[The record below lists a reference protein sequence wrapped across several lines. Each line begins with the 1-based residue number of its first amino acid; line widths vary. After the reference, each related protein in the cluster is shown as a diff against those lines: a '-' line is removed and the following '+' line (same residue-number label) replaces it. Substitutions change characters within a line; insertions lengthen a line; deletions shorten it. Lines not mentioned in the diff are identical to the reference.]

1 MPELWT
7 VWPASFPFMLI
18 IKYVENIDWEYFI
31 YYNIFIVSVILLV
44 YGIEYII
51 KGSKKYG

>member
-18 IKYVENIDWEYFI
+18 IKYVEKISWEYFI
-31 YYNIFIVSVILLV
+31 YYNLFIVSVILLV

-51 KGSKKYG
+51 KGDKKYG